1 MQRLENAA
9 GLRPGPGL
17 ADATVMNATTIEPLL
32 RNATVKAIDGVAK
45 KLAAAESKA
54 GTKAARLLAHWN
66 ELDADEKERAAGI
79 AIATITTAVT
89 AIVAM
94 RRTAKSPVK
103 AAAKSVAKKLVK
115 RAKR

>member
-1 MQRLENAA
+1 
-9 GLRPGPGL
+9 
-17 ADATVMNATTIEPLL
+17 MNVSTIEPLL
-32 RNATVKAIDGVAK
+32 RDATVKAIDGVAK

-54 GTKAARLLAHWN
+54 ATKAARLLAHWN

-94 RRTAKSPVK
+94 RRAAKSPVK
-103 AAAKSVAKKLVK
+103 AAAKTLAKRVVK
-115 RAKR
+115 RTRR